1 MTARLA
7 RGCGARGAHPG
18 WSSVIAE
25 QDDLDDVARVIAES
39 IDAWPTSARLKRC
52 ALPVLAYRA
61 GDLLDHE
68 VLLVRRH
75 GDAVAVAAWQPGCD
89 ETDPDGGSSS
99 LLHGLYVAAR
109 AQSQAIG
116 TALQAI
122 VAERAVA
129 AGVHGLHVKAER
141 FAASYFQQCGYL
153 HLDPD
158 ERPGEPDPYPYRF
171 WQSCAGILTAMA
183 RGPIYR
189 ALRADTW
196 PPPSVDPLNVNPLN
210 KE

>member
-1 MTARLA
+1 MARLA
-7 RGCGARGAHPG
+7 RGCGVRGAQSG
-18 WSSVIAE
+18 WSTVIAE
-25 QDDLDDVARVIAES
+25 QDDLDDVARVIAEA

-52 ALPVLAYRA
+52 ALPVLAYRG

-68 VLLVRRH
+68 VLLVRHH
-75 GDAVAVAAWQPGCD
+75 GDAVALAAWQPGCD
-89 ETDPDGGSSS
+89 ETDTDGARST

-109 AQSQAIG
+109 AQSQGAG

-129 AGVHGLHVKAER
+129 AGFHGLHVKAER
-141 FAASYFQQCGYL
+141 FAASYFQQCGYR

-158 ERPGEPDPYPYRF
+158 ERPGVLDPYPYRF
-171 WQSCAGILTAMA
+171 WQSCAGILTTMA

-189 ALRADTW
+189 TLRSETL
-196 PPPSVDPLNVNPLN
+196 PLLSVNPLN